1 VRKTI
6 IQRVFAREM
15 LNGIGNPTVEAD
27 VELGDGAIG
36 RGSTPSGAST
46 GAYEALELRDGGARY
61 AGRGVLQAVQN
72 VNETIGPCLV
82 GMDAT
87 LQRKVDEAML
97 ELDGTVN
104 KSHLGG
110 NAILAV
116 SLAVA
121 NAAARSQGVPLY
133 RYVGGLRGDRMPMPI
148 TNVMAGAETT
158 GNKLDFEDH
167 LAYPIAPMTFR
178 EATRACV
185 EVYRMVGKLLEQ
197 RFGPVRVVGGAW
209 APPIDSEDEAL
220 SLICEAI
227 RLSGYEGAFA
237 LGIDV
242 AANLFYDASTGR
254 YRLAGGEF
262 TREALLDYYRELIA
276 RYPIRMIEDPFHEDD
291 FDGFRI
297 AKEQLGIMIV
307 GDDLFVTN
315 RKRLERGIQ
324 AGAAN
329 ALLFKVNQIGTVT
342 EALEAADTAY
352 RAGYSVVA
360 SARSGDCEDVS
371 VPDIVVAIGA
381 GYMKIGAPARGERNS
396 KYNRFMRIE
405 EELLTGVPVM

>member
-1 VRKTI
+1 
-6 IQRVFAREM
+6 M

-27 VELGDGAIG
+27 VELADGTVG

-46 GAYEALELRDGGARY
+46 GAYEALELRDGGQRY
-61 AGRGVLQAVQN
+61 AGRGVLRAVQN
-72 VNETIGPCLV
+72 VNQIIGTRLL
-82 GMDAT
+82 GMDAC

-97 ELDGTVN
+97 ELDGTAN
-104 KSHLGG
+104 KSRLGG

-121 NAAARSQGVPLY
+121 NAATRSLGLPLY
-133 RYVGGLRGDRMPMPI
+133 RYIGGLRGDQLPMPI
-148 TNVMAGAETT
+148 ANVMAGAETT
-158 GNKLDFEDH
+158 GNTLDFEDH

-178 EATRACV
+178 DATRACV

-197 RFGPVRVVGGAW
+197 RFGPIRVVGGAW
-209 APPIDSEDEAL
+209 APPIESEDEAL
-220 SLICEAI
+220 TLICEAV
-227 RLSGYEGAFA
+227 RQAGYQDAFA

-242 AANLFYDASTGR
+242 AANLFYDAQTDR
-254 YRLAGGEF
+254 YRLAGGEYS
-262 TREALLDYYRELIA
+262 REALLDYYQELVN
-276 RYPIRMIEDPFHEDD
+276 RYPIRMLEDPFHEDD
-291 FDGFRI
+291 FEGFRL
-297 AKEQLGIMIV
+297 AKERLGITVV

-315 RKRLERGIQ
+315 RKRLEKGIA

-329 ALLFKVNQIGTVT
+329 ALLFKVNQVGTIT

-381 GYMKIGAPARGERNS
+381 DFMKIGAPARGERNS